1 MALFDG
7 KKGLILG
14 VANDNSIAWAIAA
27 RIIAYLV
34 TSADL
39 CSHEPFH
46 YGMFRLTDGAG
57 RLARALA
64 DSDAGV
70 ERPWL
75 DELHWSIEEH
85 KELLMWDLPAFE
97 QFLHQTAATVAA
109 NLKREQDDGS
119 RS

>member
-1 MALFDG
+1 MQPSPRDGLPTEDALA
-7 KKGLILG
+7 LL
-14 VANDNSIAWAIAA
+14 
-27 RIIAYLV
+27 AYLV

-39 CSHEPFH
+39 CTHEPLH

-75 DELHWSIEEH
+75 DELHRSIEEH

-97 QFLHQTAATVAA
+97 RFLHETAATVAA
-109 NLKREQDDGS
+109 KLKREQEDGS
-119 RS
+119 RD